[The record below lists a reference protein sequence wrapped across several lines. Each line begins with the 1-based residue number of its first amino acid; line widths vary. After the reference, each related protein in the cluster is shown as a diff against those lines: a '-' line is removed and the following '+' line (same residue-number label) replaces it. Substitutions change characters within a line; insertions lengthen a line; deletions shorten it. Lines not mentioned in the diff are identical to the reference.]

1 VAAAVEV
8 SEEVPA
14 SVVRRHPKGNFFLD
28 EDAGSDLGGGLADD

>member
-14 SVVRRHPKGNFFLD
+14 SVVRRDPKRIFLID
-28 EDAGSDLGGGLADD
+28 KGAGSDLGGGLAD